1 MSDGAVQPG
10 SSGPWQPLN
19 TNERRVLGVLIEKQK
34 TLGSDAY
41 PMSLN
46 AMVTGCNQ
54 KSNRDPV
61 MELEEDDV
69 EEALMACKARGL
81 TSKVIGGRVER
92 WRHLLYEAWNIV
104 DKVEMAVLGELLLR
118 GPQTEGE
125 LRTRAS
131 RMDPIE
137 DLDALRKVLRRLV
150 ERNLVVYLTEEDR
163 RGAMLTH
170 GFHEKTE
177 LARLQSRL
185 ASAVTTRPD
194 PQPTHA
200 PTPAPAPPPPR
211 SDSRLDALEAKLSS
225 ALQELEASR
234 RQTAAL
240 EKELGELRQA
250 MAATR
255 QELAALK
262 QSLGC

>member
-1 MSDGAVQPG
+1 MSDAAVQPG
-10 SSGPWQPLN
+10 SSGTWPPLN

-46 AMVTGCNQ
+46 ALVSGCNQ

-61 MELEEDDV
+61 MDLEEDDV

-92 WRHLLYEAWNIV
+92 WRHLLYEAWQIV

-131 RMDPIE
+131 RMDPID
-137 DLDALRKVLRRLV
+137 DLDALRRVLRRLV

-170 GFHEKTE
+170 GFYEKAE

-185 ASAVTTRPD
+185 ASSGGPRADHLPS
-194 PQPTHA
+194 PA
-200 PTPAPAPPPPR
+200 PTPAPAPPR
-211 SDSRLDALEAKLSS
+211 DDGRVAALEAAVA
-225 ALQELEASR
+225 ALRQELEASGQR
-234 RQTAAL
+234 VGAL
-240 EKELGELRQA
+240 EQSVAA
-250 MAATR
+250 MR
-255 QELAALK
+255 QELTTLK
-262 QSLGC
+262 QALGA